1 MTAHNNTAEHGQQ
14 AGWTSPHETA
24 YAKHPKDVLG
34 IRIY

>member
-14 AGWTSPHETA
+14 AGWTSLREAA
-24 YAKHPKDVLG
+24 YAKRHKGVLG